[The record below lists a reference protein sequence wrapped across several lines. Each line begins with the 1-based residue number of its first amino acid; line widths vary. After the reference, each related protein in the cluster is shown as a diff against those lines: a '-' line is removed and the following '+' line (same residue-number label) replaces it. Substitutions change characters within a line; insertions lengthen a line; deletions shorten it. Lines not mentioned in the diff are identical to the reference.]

1 MLASAKTPSGLR
13 SSRNSVFRM
22 KINDI
27 VSLGLKG
34 MSQRRLRTALTV
46 LTVIIGVATIVS
58 LISLVAGVSS
68 SVSQSLS
75 SIGPTTIYMSAR
87 GPGSLFTNAQ
97 ISEIE
102 SLPNVSS
109 VIPMIRFSANVTTL
123 NGQSTSVTV
132 LGIENTSLPSVL
144 GSLNLAAGQMYLDN
158 GEPLSIVGY
167 SIAYPSGASGPAVQ
181 SNEPLYL
188 TNIASSSGSVTAT
201 TLPTGILSN
210 YGTSFFVDPDTS
222 VFMPISEAEG
232 IIKKYSYNVLVI
244 KASSLK
250 STNALDTM
258 LNNIFGNSATILSVQ
273 SLTSTVESITGSIS
287 LLLGSIGGISLIVAG
302 VGILSIMMV
311 SVSERTKEI
320 GILKSIGFKQHD
332 ILMLFLSEA
341 LIIGLL
347 GGVLGSAVGI
357 GGAYLLP
364 ALLSSGFHSSS
375 STAAA
380 SASHGGFSG
389 GASFGGAA
397 RRGFSSAP
405 SAGGSSISSITPVVT
420 PETIIL
426 AVLLAVTISILSG
439 LYPAWRAS
447 RTDPIVALR
456 SE

>member
-1 MLASAKTPSGLR
+1 
-13 SSRNSVFRM
+13 M
-22 KINDI
+22 KINDTI
-27 VSLGLKG
+27 SLGLKG
-34 MSQRRLRTALTV
+34 MSQRKLRTALTV

-75 SIGPTTIYMSAR
+75 SIGPTTIYMSTR
-87 GPGSLFTNAQ
+87 GPGSIFTNAQ

-109 VIPMIRFSANVTTL
+109 VIPMIRFSANVTEL

-132 LGIENTSLPSVL
+132 IGIENTSLPSVL
-144 GSLNLAAGQMYLDN
+144 GSLNLAAGQPYQDN

-167 SIAYPSGASGPAVQ
+167 SIAYPTGASGPEVQ

-188 TNIASSSGSVTAT
+188 TNIASSAGTVTAT

-222 VFMPISEAEG
+222 IFMPISEAEG
-232 IIKKYSYNVLVI
+232 IVKRYSYNVLVV

-250 STNALDTM
+250 STNSLDTM
-258 LNNIFGNSATILSVQ
+258 LSDIFGNSAIILSVQ

-332 ILMLFLSEA
+332 IMMLFLSEA

-347 GGVLGSAVGI
+347 GGVIGSAVGI

-364 ALLSSGFHSSS
+364 ALLSSSFHSS
-375 STAAA
+375 AAA
-380 SASHGGFSG
+380 PAGSAAHSGFSG
-389 GASFGGAA
+389 RTSFGGGG
-397 RRGFSSAP
+397 GFGGSSPA
-405 SAGGSSISSITPVVT
+405 SGSSSISSITPVVT
-420 PETIIL
+420 PETIML